1 MHVLALLFALIAM
14 LAVAPGD
21 ARCAEECEPGAGKG
35 STTTPDMPG
44 DTFLD
49 RTGTEHPGSKGG

>member
-1 MHVLALLFALIAM
+1 MHVLALRFALIAM

-21 ARCAEECEPGAGKG
+21 ARCAEECEARCGEGLHK
-35 STTTPDMPG
+35 TPDMPG

-49 RTGTEHPGSKGG
+49 RTGTKHPG

>member
-49 RTGTEHPGSKGG
+49 RTGTKHPG

>member
-21 ARCAEECEPGAGKG
+21 ARCAEECEARYGEGLYNDAGYARRHV
-35 STTTPDMPG
+35 P
-44 DTFLD
+44 
-49 RTGTEHPGSKGG
+49 